1 MKQKHLLFFLLA
13 FGTFSLPIHS
23 QQYTIEELK
32 QGFYDQYVEKKENTF
47 FMSMEP
53 LLLASG
59 SDFLDNFGVKYFLCP
74 SESLHQVEK
83 LNIPPSNFV
92 IYRMSDDKRILC
104 WMSTLQDSDTKENVA
119 LRKTLQKKFGTIPLQ
134 GDTVLVPAKWFS
146 GQIRYL
152 LDPFVYGH
160 EIVSDRLEMDSVADG
175 VILARNKDQRYVYW
189 TPSYLETD
197 SRRISNKR
205 TDTIIKV
212 VMDGKPDVHLENAR
226 GMALY
231 ERDINRFIDN
241 SLIPND
247 YEYDKQY
254 AIMLYLDEG
263 GGGHLNVL
271 LPQELNMEDRLLLT
285 ILATAIENQPKH
297 TFAGYV
303 SARGR
308 FPAIYL
314 KAYFSK
320 GHWTFEDYRFV
331 DVYEAMKKPKH

>member
-1 MKQKHLLFFLLA
+1 
-13 FGTFSLPIHS
+13 
-23 QQYTIEELK
+23 
-32 QGFYDQYVEKKENTF
+32 
-47 FMSMEP
+47 
-53 LLLASG
+53 
-59 SDFLDNFGVKYFLCP
+59 
-74 SESLHQVEK
+74 
-83 LNIPPSNFV
+83 
-92 IYRMSDDKRILC
+92 
-104 WMSTLQDSDTKENVA
+104 
-119 LRKTLQKKFGTIPLQ
+119 
-134 GDTVLVPAKWFS
+134 
-146 GQIRYL
+146 
-152 LDPFVYGH
+152 
-160 EIVSDRLEMDSVADG
+160 MDSVADG